1 MELKK
6 IEHQIKK
13 FKHKRQFPKIEEVNM
28 QSMKNDL
35 QTCNLTNLQK
45 ILRKKQ
51 TKKNRFLKV
60 PKKKKKPNKSLPA
73 KKEKSG
79 YRAPKGER

>member
-1 MELKK
+1 
-6 IEHQIKK
+6 
-13 FKHKRQFPKIEEVNM
+13 M

-60 PKKKKKPNKSLPA
+60 PKKKKNQTNRYLQKKKNLATELQKVNGNISSQEVKCKCNKIF
-73 KKEKSG
+73 ET
-79 YRAPKGER
+79 Y